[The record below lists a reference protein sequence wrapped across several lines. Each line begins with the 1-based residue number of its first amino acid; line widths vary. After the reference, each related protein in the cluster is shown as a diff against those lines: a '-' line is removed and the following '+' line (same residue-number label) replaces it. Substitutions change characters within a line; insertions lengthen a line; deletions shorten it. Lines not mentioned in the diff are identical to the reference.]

1 MLKRFAVL
9 VCFLAGCL
17 FASLATGVR
26 AQDRE
31 REASQLFPPGE
42 AVSDAPAA
50 LDGSPT
56 TVDDSP
62 AVASELD
69 AAVKDNFAPPAN
81 YTLDLDVAYITPTDR
96 TVSLQILGIDGLPR
110 PVPADQ
116 YLSLIMPS
124 GIEQKVT
131 ADANGIVRFEANLG
145 VHAIVCIGTPGH
157 AVIPFIVRDRETA
170 TQEDLE
176 ELREDTGIIK
186 VPVFGITAS
195 RVARASQKFL
205 PPTTKFTLDDLNDE
219 LITNGQVVKLTSYRV
234 VLGANGRMDGQLFS
248 LLTPGSR
255 SRSLL
260 SGTNIL
266 IHRNGLPISRAISD
280 RFGRF
285 YVEGL
290 QPGGDFGLIAAG
302 PSGYAA
308 FAFDAVAS
316 GAETAP
322 AKQDFARSSLSLR
335 TRSGETFVALMMQ
348 PPAALVLPV
357 VPVPAPMVPVETLTT
372 GGGLADQPP
381 SDQVPPPGV
390 GGGNLAGGGGAGAG
404 GGGAGAGGGGA
415 AGGMGGVGG
424 LLGLAGAAAAIA
436 ASSGGDHVN
445 FPPLA
450 TDGGTE

>member
-26 AQDRE
+26 AQGQE
-31 REASQLFPPGE
+31 QEASQLIPPGE
-42 AVSDAPAA
+42 AASDAPAA

-62 AVASELD
+62 AVPSELD
-69 AAVKDNFAPPAN
+69 AAVSDNFAPPSN
-81 YTLDLDVAYITPTDR
+81 YILDLDVAYITATDR

-116 YLSLIMPS
+116 YLSLIMPN
-124 GIEQKVT
+124 GIEQRVT
-131 ADANGIVRFEANLG
+131 ADASGIIRFEANPG
-145 VHAIVCIGTPGH
+145 VHGVVCIGTPGH

-170 TQEDLE
+170 AQEDLE
-176 ELREDTGIIK
+176 ERREDTGIIK
-186 VPVFGITAS
+186 VPVFGISAS

-205 PPTTKFTLDDLNDE
+205 PPTTKFTLDDLNGE
-219 LITNGQVVKLTSYRV
+219 LISSGQAVKLTHYRV
-234 VLGANGRMDGQLFS
+234 VLGANGRMDGQLFT
-248 LLTPGSR
+248 LLNPDSR

-266 IHRNGLPISRAISD
+266 IHRNGVPISRAISD

-290 QPGGDFGLIAAG
+290 QPGSDYGLIAAG
-302 PSGYAA
+302 PTGYAA
-308 FAFDAVAS
+308 FAFDAVAGS
-316 GAETAP
+316 AA
-322 AKQDFARSSLSLR
+322 QDFARSSLSLR

-348 PPAALVLPV
+348 PPTSPVLPI

-381 SDQVPPPGV
+381 SDQVPPPP
-390 GGGNLAGGGGAGAG
+390 GGGGAGAG

-415 AGGMGGVGG
+415 GAGGGMGGIGG

-436 ASSGGDHVN
+436 ASSDSDNVN